1 MKTASGANLNLPK
14 LFAVLGCVALGVA
27 LWDYPILWPL
37 KLLVVM
43 MHETGHAIAALLMG
57 GQVQRVVIS
66 ANQAG
71 ECLSLLPEGVLRQVV
86 VSSAGY
92 VGSAVAA
99 AGLMIATFRFRARR
113 WVLLAACVW
122 LAAMGALFA
131 GNAFTLVFCLGTA
144 VAFAIAARVLPDAAV
159 DWVNLVLAAFSA
171 LYAVMDLRDD
181 LWNSTVRAQS
191 DAAILAQVTFIPSL
205 VWAAVWTALAVA
217 IVLACGVWA
226 LRKEGAVPGLRL
238 PSVRPLRGMR

>member
-1 MKTASGANLNLPK
+1 MKTTSGASLNLPQVA
-14 LFAVLGCVALGVA
+14 AVVVCVALGVA
-27 LWDYPILWPL
+27 LWDHPVLWPL

-43 MHETGHAIAALLMG
+43 MHESGHAIAALLMG

-99 AGLMIATFRFRARR
+99 ASLMIATFRFRARR
-113 WVLLAACVW
+113 FILAAACVW

-131 GNAFTLVFCLGTA
+131 GDSFTLAFCLGTA
-144 VAFAIAARVLPDAAV
+144 VVFGLGARFLPDAAV
-159 DWVNLVLAAFSA
+159 DWVNLVLAAFSS

-181 LWNSTVRAQS
+181 LWNSSVRAQS

-205 VWAAVWTALAVA
+205 VWAALWTALALA
-217 IVLACGVWA
+217 IVFACGAWA
-226 LRKEGAVPGLRL
+226 LRKTPPPGIRL
-238 PSVRPLRGMR
+238 PALRSR